1 MRLAIALVLIGAVA
15 CGGNS
20 SSPPPPDGAVLTLS
34 AAGVSQPSITIPSG
48 GKVTFTNNDT
58 AAHQIVSTDC
68 GELASPSLST
78 GQTFSAT
85 LLGPKTCTY
94 KDGLNPGAAAF
105 DGTISVSGES
115 DAGGSGY

>member
-1 MRLAIALVLIGAVA
+1 MRLAVALALTGAVA

-20 SSPPPPDGAVLTLS
+20 SPPPPPSGAALTIT
-34 AAGVSQPSITIPSG
+34 AAGVSPNAITVPSG

-58 AAHQIVSTDC
+58 APHQIASADC
-68 GELASPSLST
+68 GELASPSLAT
-78 GQTFSAT
+78 GQAFSAT

-94 KDGLNPGAAAF
+94 DDGLNPSAAAF
-105 DGTISVSGES
+105 DGTITVETA